1 MPASSL
7 RAHREGLKC
16 MIQDGV
22 CEDKKKT
29 GVVGTVIGFTDGMK
43 SVKKGYRRQA
53 EELI

>member
-1 MPASSL
+1 MPVSSL

-16 MIQDGV
+16 VIQDGV

-29 GVVGTVIGFTDGMK
+29 GVVGTVIGLTDGMM
-43 SVKKGYRRQA
+43 SVRKDYKRQA